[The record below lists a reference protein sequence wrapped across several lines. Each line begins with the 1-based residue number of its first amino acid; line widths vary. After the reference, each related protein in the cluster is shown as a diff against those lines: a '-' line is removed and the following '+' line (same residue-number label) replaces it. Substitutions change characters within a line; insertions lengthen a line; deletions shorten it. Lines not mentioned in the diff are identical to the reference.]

1 MLMPI
6 YEFTNEEIHALEET
20 SFEEAKVLERYDLQ
34 RLLRAKISVVAP
46 DTLVIA
52 EEFSD
57 WEDSNRSIDL
67 LGVDRQANLVV
78 IELKR
83 TKDGGHM
90 ELQAIRYA
98 GMVSNMTFEQATNA
112 FSRYLKDNNDF
123 ETDAQKKLLDFFDW
137 KEANEDAFAQTVR
150 IILVSADFGRE
161 LTTSVLWL
169 NEQGVD
175 ILCVRIQ
182 PYELDKRLLV
192 DVQQIIPLP
201 EMASYLVRV
210 AEKRRKEKEGREEFR
225 KVYDVT
231 LGGNTLA
238 RLPMRHA
245 IYQTFLYLVG
255 KNIAPENIAENCGTK
270 SKQVLISING
280 ELGSEDFCRT
290 VTDTWAK
297 EGNEFK
303 PEWFFCKDDGLVHFE
318 GRTYAFANQWPAPSW
333 KRAMSSLREA
343 FSDHEIEF
351 VQSK

>member
-6 YEFTNEEIHALEET
+6 YEFTNEEIRALEET
-20 SFEEAKVLERYDLQ
+20 SFEKAKVLERYDLQ

-46 DTLVIA
+46 NTLVIA

-57 WEDSNRSIDL
+57 WKDSNRSIDL

-112 FSRYLKDNNDF
+112 FSRYLTDNNDF
-123 ETDAQKKLLDFFDW
+123 ETDAQEELIKFFGWD
-137 KEANEDAFAQTVR
+137 EANEDAFAQTVR

-169 NEQGVD
+169 VEQGVD
-175 ILCVRIQ
+175 ILCVRIK
-182 PYELDKRLLV
+182 PYELDDRLLV

-201 EMASYLVRV
+201 EMAGYLVRV
-210 AEKRRKEKEGREEFR
+210 AEKRRQEKETRRGSNI
-225 KVYDVT
+225 VYDVT
-231 LGGNTLA
+231 LGGNIIE

-245 IYQTFLYLVG
+245 IYQTFRYLVA
-255 KNIAPENIAENCGTK
+255 KNIAPDKIAENCGIK
-270 SKQVLISING
+270 SKRALISMDG
-280 ELGSEDFCRT
+280 ELGSEDFCRA
-290 VTDTWAK
+290 VTDAWTK
-297 EGNEFK
+297 KGRNFE
-303 PEWFFCKDDGLVHFE
+303 PTYFFSRDDGLVHFE
-318 GRTYAFANQWPAPSW
+318 GRTYAFSNQWDAVSW
-333 KRAMSSLREA
+333 EDAMSSLSEA
-343 FSDHEIEF
+343 YPEHKIG
-351 VQSK
+351 VAQSE